1 MISGIKSQLTSL
13 LRWSEKY
20 TKMDMVYL
28 ARGSFWS
35 IAGQVSASL
44 IALTL
49 SVAMARYVPKD
60 VYGQYKYV
68 LAIISVLSA
77 FSLSGIGTA
86 VLQSVARGFDG
97 ALADS
102 FKANLRWSFVI
113 FIGTFALG
121 GYYLI
126 AGNFVL
132 GLGILIGGTMTPF
145 LGSFNLYSPFLSGKK
160 EFARQTWYADFV
172 TNIIPAVAL
181 IITAY
186 VAPRPLPLIAVYFS
200 ANLAATAFAYWRTA
214 SRLHRAAE
222 HDPHMLSYGKHL
234 SLIGILG
241 GIAGNIDQLLLFHFA
256 GATDLAIYNFAT
268 GIPDQMKGPL
278 KSLDAMTQARFANR
292 NDADIHSSIRNK
304 MFWLFITSIIVV
316 ASYILLAPYLYT
328 FLFPAYAV
336 AIPYSQIY
344 AVSLFAMIAS
354 PAVSYL
360 SAKKKVREQYI
371 GSISISIFQ
380 VIVMSLGVIYWGLLG
395 LIIARIIIRFSRSYL
410 SYTLYR
416 MSAQAESLSGSKN

>member
-1 MISGIKSQLTSL
+1 MSSFKSRLHHL
-13 LRWSEKY
+13 LGWIEQY

-49 SVAMARYVPKD
+49 SVAMAHYVPKD

-77 FSLSGIGTA
+77 FSLNGIGTA

-102 FKANLRWSFVI
+102 FRANLRWSFVI

-126 AGNFVL
+126 AGNFIL
-132 GLGILIGGTMTPF
+132 GLGILIGGSVTPF

-160 EFARQTWYADFV
+160 EFARQAWYADFV

-181 IITAY
+181 IVTAY
-186 VAPRPLPLIAVYFS
+186 VAPQPLPLIAVYFGT
-200 ANLAATAFAYWRTA
+200 NLAATAYAYWRTA
-214 SRLHRAAE
+214 RKLHRAATE

-268 GIPDQMKGPL
+268 GIPDQMNGPL
-278 KSLDAMTQARFANR
+278 KTLDSMTQARFANR
-292 NDADIHSSIRNK
+292 DEADIHSSIRNK
-304 MFWLFITSIIVV
+304 MLWLFITSIIVI

-344 AVSLFAMIAS
+344 ALSLFAMIAS

-371 GSISISIFQ
+371 ASASISVFQ
-380 VIVMSLGVIYWGLLG
+380 IIVMSIGVMYWGLLG
-395 LIIARIIIRFSRSYL
+395 LIIARVLTRFF
-410 SYTLYR
+410 
-416 MSAQAESLSGSKN
+416 SGSINLIIYRFINQTVL

>member
-1 MISGIKSQLTSL
+1 MSTIKSRLGSF

-28 ARGSFWS
+28 TRGSFWS
-35 IAGQVSASL
+35 IAGQVSAAL
-44 IALTL
+44 IALAL
-49 SVAMARYVPKD
+49 SIAMARYVPKD

-68 LAIISVLSA
+68 LAIVSVLSA
-77 FSLSGIGTA
+77 FSLNGIGTA
-86 VLQSVARGFDG
+86 VLQSVARGFNG

-113 FIGTFALG
+113 FIGTLALG

-132 GLGILIGGTMTPF
+132 GLGILIGGTVTPF
-145 LGSFNLYSPFLSGKK
+145 LGSFNLYAPFLSGKK
-160 EFARQTWYADFV
+160 DFARQAWYADFV
-172 TNIIPAVAL
+172 TNIIPALALVAVAL
-181 IITAY
+181 I
-186 VAPRPLPLIAVYFS
+186 APQPLPLIAAYFV
-200 ANLAATAFAYWRTA
+200 ANIAATAFAYWRTA
-214 SRLHRAAE
+214 RKLHRAAE
-222 HDPHMLSYGKHL
+222 HDPHMLRYGKHL

-292 NDADIHSSIRNK
+292 ESADIHSSIRNK
-304 MFWLFITSIIVV
+304 MFWLFITGSIVIP
-316 ASYILLAPYLYT
+316 SYILLAPYLYR
-328 FLFPAYAV
+328 FLFPAYVV

-344 AVSLFAMIAS
+344 ALSLFAMIIS
-354 PAVSYL
+354 PAASFL
-360 SAKKKVREQYI
+360 SAKKKVGHLYI
-371 GSISISIFQ
+371 NTVVSSFLQIG
-380 VIVMSLGVIYWGLLG
+380 LLTAGVVLWGLWG
-395 LIIARIIIRFSRSYL
+395 IIIARVLLRIGSALFVTLPLYYSAVRS
-410 SYTLYR
+410 
-416 MSAQAESLSGSKN
+416 ESGK

>member
-1 MISGIKSQLTSL
+1 MSSLKSRLHRL
-13 LRWSEKY
+13 LMWAEHY

-60 VYGQYKYV
+60 IYGQYKYI
-68 LAIISVLSA
+68 LAIVSVLSA
-77 FSLSGIGTA
+77 FSLNGIGGA
-86 VLQSVARGFDG
+86 VLQSAARGFDG
-97 ALADS
+97 ALADG
-102 FKANLRWSFVI
+102 FKANMRWSFAI
-113 FIGTFALG
+113 FIGSFALG
-121 GYYLI
+121 GYYLL
-126 AGNFVL
+126 AGNFIL
-132 GLGILIGGTMTPF
+132 GLGILIGGTVTPF

-160 EFARQTWYADFV
+160 EFARQAWYADFV

-181 IITAY
+181 IVTAY
-186 VAPRPLPLIAVYFS
+186 VAPQPLPLIAVYFTT
-200 ANLAATAFAYWRTA
+200 NLVATAYAYWRTA
-214 SRLHRAAE
+214 RKLHRATAE
-222 HDPHMLSYGKHL
+222 HDPEMLHYGKDL
-234 SLIGILG
+234 SAIGILG

-278 KSLDAMTQARFANR
+278 KTLDAMTQARFANR
-292 NDADIHSSIRNK
+292 EETDIHASIRNK
-304 MFWLFITSIIVV
+304 MFWLFITSVIVIV
-316 ASYILLAPYLYT
+316 GYILVAPYLYL

-344 AVSLFAMIAS
+344 AISLFAMIAS

-371 GSISISIFQ
+371 ASVSISVLQI
-380 VIVMSLGVIYWGLLG
+380 IVMSIGVIYWGLLG
-395 LIIARIIIRFSRSYL
+395 LIIARVIIRFFGSYIR
-410 SYTLYR
+410 YILYKT
-416 MSAQAESLSGSKN
+416 SV